1 MAVFLIPCT
10 NKANKLDVLYNI
22 CKEEVIMS
30 KVELN
35 TSAPDFTLADYQ
47 GNQIRLSDFKDQ
59 SIVLLVFNRT
69 FT

>member
-1 MAVFLIPCT
+1 
-10 NKANKLDVLYNI
+10 
-22 CKEEVIMS
+22 MS

-47 GNQIRLSDFKDQ
+47 GRQIRLSDFKNQ
-59 SIVLLVFNRT
+59 SNVLLVFNRT